1 MQITRGRVFLQRF
14 FDIAEEV
21 DLGRAET
28 LVRELSRRPRFV
40 GSARHIELPHPPLEM
55 SLGGR
60 GLDAAGQRV
69 TDVLVR
75 IYDVGAVVVSFVVDL
90 PNPFEAE
97 ALVQLA
103 QHIAAQEE
111 AITQQARPIADEIA
125 AAIRP
130 ACKLSDLTSD
140 IVEDYTVFFVQNTV
154 PAVTAQNAQEQ
165 LDVARLL
172 AADTGPLAPQER
184 FNLTHAQLSYR
195 PDDLVVV
202 DWNSA
207 FVLDPAGTLE
217 VPELLEFTV
226 MQMLE
231 LRTYDSVVGR
241 ALDRVYKE
249 LDDAH
254 PAGSSSRNY
263 QVLSRRIMKLFV
275 DVIEITE
282 RIDNS
287 ITFLGDSWLARLHVA
302 AAAEFGIARW
312 QKQLRNKLE
321 VLRQINK
328 LLVDQITSQKSLRLE
343 GAVLTVI
350 VIEVLL
356 AYFRTGA

>member
-21 DLGRAET
+21 DLARAET
-28 LVRELSRRPRFV
+28 SVRELSRRPRFV

-60 GLDAAGQRV
+60 GLDAVGHKV
-69 TDVLVR
+69 TDVVVR
-75 IYDVGAVVVSFVVDL
+75 IYDVGALVVSLVVDL
-90 PNPFEAE
+90 PQPTEGE
-97 ALVQLA
+97 ALVALA
-103 QHIAAQEE
+103 QQIAAQEE
-111 AITQQARPIADEIA
+111 AITALARPIAEEIK
-125 AAIRP
+125 AAIQP
-130 ACKLSDLTSD
+130 ACKISDLVSD
-140 IVEDYTVFFVQNTV
+140 IVEDYTVFFVQDTL
-154 PAVTAQNAQEQ
+154 PAVNAQNAAEL
-165 LDVARLL
+165 LDIARLL
-172 AADTGPLAPQER
+172 AADTGPLAAQER
-184 FNLTHAQLSYR
+184 RNLTHAQLSYR

-207 FVLDPAGTLE
+207 FVLDPLGTLE

-231 LRTYDSVVGR
+231 VRTYDSIVGR

-249 LDDAH
+249 LDEAH
-254 PAGSSSRNY
+254 PTGGNSRNY

-275 DVIEITE
+275 DVMEISE
-282 RIDNS
+282 RIENS
-287 ITFLGDSWLARLHVA
+287 ITFLGDSWLARLHMA

-328 LLVDQITSQKSLRLE
+328 LLVDQITTQKSFR
-343 GAVLTVI
+343 
-350 VIEVLL
+350 IEVAIMCLIVL
-356 AYFRTGA
+356 EILMAIFRGGA